1 LEEISPAA
9 SPQKKRRRI
18 LPLRRTSES
27 VYNERQKPKM
37 QITVNYGVAN
47 SLTRDMPEGA
57 TLQDILTNQNI
68 MAVLGA
74 SSENVVGKIDGVAQD
89 AGQRLVHGDVVD
101 LETRANSKG

>member
-1 LEEISPAA
+1 
-9 SPQKKRRRI
+9 
-18 LPLRRTSES
+18 
-27 VYNERQKPKM
+27 M

-57 TLQDILTNQNI
+57 TLRDILTSQNI
-68 MAVLGA
+68 MAALGA
-74 SSENVVGKIDGVAQD
+74 SSENVVTKIDGVAQD

>member
-1 LEEISPAA
+1 
-9 SPQKKRRRI
+9 
-18 LPLRRTSES
+18 
-27 VYNERQKPKM
+27 M

-57 TLQDILTNQNI
+57 TLRDILTNQNI
-68 MAVLGA
+68 MAALGA

-89 AGQRLVHGDVVD
+89 AGQKLVHGDVVD

>member
-1 LEEISPAA
+1 MNPSRL
-9 SPQKKRRRI
+9 
-18 LPLRRTSES
+18 
-27 VYNERQKPKM
+27 NERKKPKM

-57 TLQDILTNQNI
+57 TLRDILTSQNI
-68 MAVLGA
+68 MAALGA

>member
-1 LEEISPAA
+1 
-9 SPQKKRRRI
+9 
-18 LPLRRTSES
+18 
-27 VYNERQKPKM
+27 M

-57 TLQDILTNQNI
+57 TLRDILTNPNI
-68 MAVLGA
+68 MGVLGA
-74 SSENVVGKIDGVAQD
+74 SSENVVAKIDGVVQD

>member
-1 LEEISPAA
+1 
-9 SPQKKRRRI
+9 
-18 LPLRRTSES
+18 
-27 VYNERQKPKM
+27 M

-57 TLQDILTNQNI
+57 TLRDILTNQNI
-68 MAVLGA
+68 MAALGA
-74 SSENVVGKIDGVAQD
+74 SSENVAAKIDGVAQD

>member
-1 LEEISPAA
+1 
-9 SPQKKRRRI
+9 
-18 LPLRRTSES
+18 
-27 VYNERQKPKM
+27 M